1 MNEKQKNL
9 IQSLILKKNNFKSKY
24 FYPLLDN
31 AFSEDD
37 LLSGIKVLI
46 SGELTMSKKTKEFEK
61 EFAKKIGS
69 KYALMVNSGSS
80 ANLLATFAACNP
92 LRKNRFKR
100 GDEVLIP
107 AVCWSTS
114 LWPLV
119 QSGLKPVFVD
129 VEKDTLNV
137 NAELLIKKITKKT
150 KVIMLVHVLGNS
162 TDIDKIKKIA
172 KQKKIIIIEDTCEA
186 LGAKYKNKYLGT
198 FGDFGT
204 YSFYFS
210 HQITSGEGGMVV
222 CDNEED
228 YELLY
233 SMRSHGWSRG
243 LKSQKKIEKKY
254 PKLDPKFIF
263 VNSGF
268 NLRPTDIV
276 ASIGNSQF
284 KRLNNF
290 IKIRNSNSSKI
301 KDGLRKSK
309 KWKNQFSFQKIRS
322 NVQTSPFG
330 FPIFMDKKFVKKKK
344 IFIKMLDKHGVET
357 RPIISGNFLN
367 QPSIKLFKLQ
377 NKNQKFPQ
385 AQEVENLGFFIGLH
399 TKSIKQKT
407 LNRLTDILLK
417 IDSI

>member
-9 IQSLILKKNNFKSKY
+9 IQDLILKKNNFKSKY

-31 AFSEDD
+31 AFSKED

-46 SGELTMSKKTKEFEK
+46 SGKLTMSNKTREFEK
-61 EFAKKIGS
+61 EFAKRVGS

-137 NAELLIKKITKKT
+137 NAALLIKKITKKT

-162 TDIDKIKKIA
+162 TDIDKIKKVA
-172 KQKKIIIIEDTCEA
+172 KKNKIIIIEDTCEA

-222 CDNEED
+222 CNNEED

-243 LKSQKKIEKKY
+243 LKSQKKIEKKH
-254 PKLDPKFIF
+254 PTLDPKFIF

-276 ASIGNSQF
+276 ASIGNSQL

-290 IKIRNSNSSKI
+290 IKIRNLNSSKI
-301 KDGLRKSK
+301 KDGLKKSK
-309 KWKNQFSFQKIRS
+309 KWKNQFSFQEIRS
-322 NVQTSPFG
+322 NVKTSPFG
-330 FPIFMDKKFVKKKK
+330 FPIFMNKKFMKKKNK
-344 IFIKMLDKHGVET
+344 FIQMLDKHGVET

-377 NKNQKFPQ
+377 NQNQKFPQ

-399 TKSIKQKT
+399 TKSIKPKT

>member
-9 IQSLILKKNNFKSKY
+9 IQDLILKKNNFKSKY

-31 AFSEDD
+31 AFSKED

-46 SGELTMSKKTKEFEK
+46 SGKLTMSNKTREFEK
-61 EFAKKIGS
+61 KFAKRVGS

-137 NAELLIKKITKKT
+137 NAALLIKKITKKP

-172 KQKKIIIIEDTCEA
+172 KQNKIIIIEDTCEA

-222 CDNEED
+222 CNNEED

-243 LKSQKKIEKKY
+243 LKSQKKIEKKH
-254 PKLDPKFIF
+254 PTLDPKFIF

-276 ASIGNSQF
+276 ASIGNSQL

-290 IKIRNSNSSKI
+290 IKIRNLNSSKI
-301 KDGLRKSK
+301 KDGLKKSK
-309 KWKNQFSFQKIRS
+309 KWKNQFSFQEIRS
-322 NVQTSPFG
+322 NVKTSPFG
-330 FPIFMDKKFVKKKK
+330 FPIFMNKKFMKKKNK
-344 IFIKMLDKHGVET
+344 FIQMLDKHGVET

-377 NKNQKFPQ
+377 NQNQKFPQ

-399 TKSIKQKT
+399 TKSIKPKT

>member
-9 IQSLILKKNNFKSKY
+9 IQDLILKKNNFKSKY

-31 AFSEDD
+31 AFSKED

-46 SGELTMSKKTKEFEK
+46 SGKLTMSNKTREFEK
-61 EFAKKIGS
+61 EFAKRVGS

-137 NAELLIKKITKKT
+137 NAALLIKKITKKT

-172 KQKKIIIIEDTCEA
+172 KQNKIIIIEDTCEA

-222 CDNEED
+222 CNNEED

-254 PKLDPKFIF
+254 PTLDPKFIF

-276 ASIGNSQF
+276 ASIGNSQL

-290 IKIRNSNSSKI
+290 IKIRNLNSSKI
-301 KDGLRKSK
+301 KDGLKKSK
-309 KWKNQFSFQKIRS
+309 KWKNQFSFQEIRS
-322 NVQTSPFG
+322 NVKTSPFG
-330 FPIFMDKKFVKKKK
+330 FPIFMNKKFMKKKNK
-344 IFIKMLDKHGVET
+344 FIQMLDKHGVET

-377 NKNQKFPQ
+377 NQNQKFPQ

-399 TKSIKQKT
+399 TKSIKPKT

>member
-9 IQSLILKKNNFKSKY
+9 IQDLILKKNNFKSKY

-31 AFSEDD
+31 AFSKED

-46 SGELTMSKKTKEFEK
+46 SGKLTMSNKTREFEK
-61 EFAKKIGS
+61 KFAKRVGS

-162 TDIDKIKKIA
+162 TDIDKIKKVA
-172 KQKKIIIIEDTCEA
+172 KKNKIIIIEDTCEA

-222 CDNEED
+222 CNNEED

-243 LKSQKKIEKKY
+243 LKSQKKIEKKH
-254 PKLDPKFIF
+254 PTLDPKFIF

-276 ASIGNSQF
+276 ASIGNSQL

-290 IKIRNSNSSKI
+290 IKIRNLNSSKI
-301 KDGLRKSK
+301 KDGLKKSK
-309 KWKNQFSFQKIRS
+309 KWKNQFSFQQIRS
-322 NVQTSPFG
+322 NVKTSPFG
-330 FPIFMDKKFVKKKK
+330 FPIFMHKKFMKKKNK
-344 IFIKMLDKHGVET
+344 FIQMLDKHGVET

-377 NKNQKFPQ
+377 NQNQKFPQ

-399 TKSIKQKT
+399 TKSIKPKT

>member
-344 IFIKMLDKHGVET
+344 IFIQMLDKHGVET